1 MDPNSSPAQAGDALL
16 VVDMQRDFMPGG
28 SLAVPD
34 AQRLVAPLNRW
45 LRRFAADALPVC
57 ASRDWHPPHHVS
69 FIADGGP
76 WPAHCVAGTDGAAF
90 AEGLA
95 LPADAFIASKGSRT
109 DVDSYSAFG
118 GTALDAELRGL
129 AVRRLCVG
137 GVATEFCVLH
147 TVLDARRLGYAV
159 LLLGDSVAAFDE
171 VAGAQAL
178 RTMRNAGATLWE
190 PPR

>member
-1 MDPNSSPAQAGDALL
+1 MDANLEPAQSGDALL

-34 AQRLVAPLNRW
+34 AQGLVAPLNRW

-57 ASRDWHPPHHVS
+57 ASRDWHPPHHAS
-69 FIADGGP
+69 FIAAGGP

-90 AEGLA
+90 AAGLA
-95 LPADAFIASKGSRT
+95 LPADAFIASKGTRV
-109 DVDSYSAFG
+109 DADSYSAFG
-118 GTALDAELRGL
+118 DTALDAELRGL

-137 GVATEFCVLH
+137 GVATEFCVLY
-147 TVLDARRLGYAV
+147 TVLDALRLGYAV
-159 LLLGDSVAAFDE
+159 LLLGDSIAALDE

-178 RTMRNAGATLWE
+178 RAMRDAGAALWE